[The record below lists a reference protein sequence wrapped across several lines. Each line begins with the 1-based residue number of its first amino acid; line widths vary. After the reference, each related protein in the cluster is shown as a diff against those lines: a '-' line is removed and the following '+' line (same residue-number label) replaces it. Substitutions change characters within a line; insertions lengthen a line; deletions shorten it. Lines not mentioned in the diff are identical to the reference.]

1 MIVRETG
8 GWRGREH
15 REAKK
20 KGGEENDRE
29 AKIIIVT
36 ITIKKNI
43 FTT

>member
-1 MIVRETG
+1 MSERQEDGEEENTEKI
-8 GWRGREH
+8 
-15 REAKK
+15 KK

-29 AKIIIVT
+29 AKIIIVN